1 MLNSVL
7 LYLFCFTLVT
17 FTKAEGLT
25 KRPSLA
31 EQNADSLQKMQES
44 FSLLR
49 HRIDNQQT
57 VVKTFEERLL
67 NFETMLEA
75 LREDLKLEGKKQKEG
90 LSTKTQ
96 SLDLRV
102 ASLEKVSEAL
112 LADVK
117 QISKSFNEALLAF
130 KGLNQKF
137 TDLESSVSKNGR
149 NLANLQS
156 SVQSLLQAF
165 QPEMKEM
172 VETDSKT
179 VNYKIKNGDSLEKI
193 AKAHNTSVQ
202 VIKELNQMSNDKII
216 VGKTIKIPSSS

>member
-17 FTKAEGLT
+17 FAKAEGLT

-75 LREDLKLEGKKQKEG
+75 LREDLKLEGKKQKEV

-165 QPEMKEM
+165 QPEMKELA
-172 VETDSKT
+172 ETDSKT